1 MSKPAVS
8 MTAMTVAAATL
19 AACSSADTKNEYVDT
34 VNAIQ
39 TSALDAFNQAANSTP
54 ENNKAMVEQLEAGEA
69 ALADAV
75 AELDEVEVPE
85 EAQDG
90 HPMLVAGIDDLR
102 ALFEQTAKDVQ
113 KAEGTDAFG
122 AVTALASEGAV
133 IGTEIDQ
140 AINQINDDLGAD
152 SSDTAE

>member
-1 MSKPAVS
+1 MI
-8 MTAMTVAAATL
+8 VAALTL

>member
-1 MSKPAVS
+1 MSNPAVS
-8 MTAMTVAAATL
+8 MTATIVAAASL

-54 ENNKAMVEQLEAGEA
+54 ENNKAMVEQLEAGET

-75 AELDEVEVPE
+75 ADLNEVEVPD

-90 HPMLVAGIDDLR
+90 HPKLVAGIDDLR

-113 KAEGTDAFG
+113 NAEGTDAFG

-133 IGTEIDQ
+133 IGTEIDR
-140 AINQINDDLGAD
+140 AINQINDDLGA
-152 SSDTAE
+152 E

>member
-1 MSKPAVS
+1 MI
-8 MTAMTVAAATL
+8 VAAATL

-54 ENNKAMVEQLEAGEA
+54 ENNKAMVEQLEAGET

-85 EAQDG
+85 EARDG
-90 HPMLVAGIDDLR
+90 HPKLVAGIDDLR

-133 IGTEIDQ
+133 IGTEIDR